1 MNERITTAGI
11 IIEDKRVLVAKRNS
25 GKTTAGLWE
34 FPGGK
39 NRYGES
45 EEETLKRE
53 FEEELS
59 ISIGVGAFITSF
71 DFTNNE
77 TLYHLKAYL
86 VYPESYE
93 FKKSVHS
100 EFAFVT
106 ATELLSLNM
115 VPSDAHIRAIIASE
129 YL

>member
-11 IIEDKRVLVAKRNS
+11 IIKDKRVLVAKRNS

-71 DFTNNE
+71 DFTIMKHFIILKLILFIPRAMSLKRVF
-77 TLYHLKAYL
+77 TLNLHL
-86 VYPESYE
+86 
-93 FKKSVHS
+93 
-100 EFAFVT
+100 
-106 ATELLSLNM
+106 
-115 VPSDAHIRAIIASE
+115 
-129 YL
+129 